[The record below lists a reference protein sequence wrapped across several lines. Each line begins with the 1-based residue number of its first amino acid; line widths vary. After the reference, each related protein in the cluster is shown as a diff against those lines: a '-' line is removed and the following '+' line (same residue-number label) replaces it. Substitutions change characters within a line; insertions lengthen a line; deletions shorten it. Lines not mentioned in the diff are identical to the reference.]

1 VQEVRIHL
9 NGALQPDAAESAEPL
24 GQEAAAMSSALPAFD
39 THEVFNQP
47 PPFGGRNLWADDV
60 ALAEAVQREGGDG
73 FAVALARYGGLA
85 GDALYGLGFDA
96 NRDKPRLR
104 THDAQGHR
112 IDTIEFHPAYHQLM
126 DAAKAHGV
134 AGLSWHDGTAGAHV
148 ARAALSYLHHQA
160 DAGTSCPL
168 TMTHAAVAVL
178 RQDPALAE
186 WSDKAAAPHY
196 DPRDVPIADK
206 AGITLG
212 MGMTEKQGG
221 SDVRSN
227 TTRAEPQ
234 ADGSYRLVGHKWF
247 FSAPMSDGFLVLA
260 QAPAGLSCFL
270 MPRRLPDGNRNAF
283 RLMRLKDK
291 LGDWSNASSEVELCG
306 AWARRV
312 GEEGRGVA
320 TIIGMVMMTRLDCM
334 LGAAAEMRMALAQ
347 ALHHTRHRT
356 SFGKRLCDHPL
367 MANVLADLAMESEAA
382 TTFAIRV
389 AGAVDRAGH
398 SGADAAF
405 ARIATAVGKYW
416 VCKRAAV
423 FVNEAQECLGGA
435 GYVEESMLPRLYRQ
449 APLNS
454 IWEGS
459 GNIQCLDVLRALARE
474 PQVVP
479 VLDAE
484 LDAVA
489 GRDAIYDAALQALR
503 SALATSPGEAQA
515 RRITEQLA
523 LLLQAAVLLRA
534 DSPIASAFVRSR
546 LGGEHGMAFGTLPA
560 DLDTAAVLA
569 RALP

>member
-1 VQEVRIHL
+1 
-9 NGALQPDAAESAEPL
+9 
-24 GQEAAAMSSALPAFD
+24 MTSALPAFE
-39 THEVFNQP
+39 THEVTNQP

-60 ALAEAVQREGGDG
+60 ALADAVQREGGAAFVD
-73 FAVALARYGGLA
+73 LLQSYGGNA
-85 GDALYGLGFDA
+85 GDTLYRLGFDA
-96 NRDKPRLR
+96 NRDRPRLR

-112 IDTIEFHPAYHQLM
+112 IDTVEFHPAYHQLM
-126 DAAKAHGV
+126 DAAKRHGV
-134 AGLSWHDGTAGAHV
+134 AGLSWHDGRPGAHV
-148 ARAALSYLHHQA
+148 ARAALSFLHHQA
-160 DAGTSCPL
+160 EAGTSCPL

-186 WSDKAAAPHY
+186 WADKAAAPIY

-227 TTRAEPQ
+227 ATRAEKR
-234 ADGSYRLVGHKWF
+234 ADGSYALVGHKWF

-260 QAPAGLSCFL
+260 QAPGGLTCFL
-270 MPRRLPDGNRNAF
+270 MPRRLADGNRNAF

-291 LGDWSNASSEVELCG
+291 LGDWSNASSEIELCG

-312 GEEGRGVA
+312 GDEGRGVA
-320 TIIGMVMMTRLDCM
+320 TIIGMVMLTRLDCM

-347 ALHHTRHRT
+347 ALHHTRHRS
-356 SFGKRLCDHPL
+356 SFGRRLCDHPL
-367 MANVLADLAMESEAA
+367 MANVLADLAIESEAA
-382 TTFAIRV
+382 TAFAMRV
-389 AGAVDRAGH
+389 ARAVDQAPH
-398 SGADAAF
+398 DAQEAAF

-459 GNIQCLDVLRALARE
+459 GNIQCLDVLRALSRE

-479 VLDAE
+479 VLEAE
-484 LDAVA
+484 LGTVVGQDA
-489 GRDAIYDAALQALR
+489 RYDAALQALR
-503 SALATSPGEAQA
+503 EQLAATPAEAQA
-515 RRITEQLA
+515 RRVTERLA
-523 LLLQAAVLLRA
+523 LLLQASVLLRA
-534 DSPIASAFVRSR
+534 QSPLATAFVASR
-546 LGGEHGMAFGTLPA
+546 LGGEHGTAFGSLA
-560 DLDTAAVLA
+560 DDVDFHAIMA

>member
-1 VQEVRIHL
+1 MTT
-9 NGALQPDAAESAEPL
+9 GS
-24 GQEAAAMSSALPAFD
+24 PAFE
-39 THEVFNQP
+39 THVVGNQP
-47 PPFGGRNLWADDV
+47 PPFGGRHLWADDI
-60 ALAEAVQREGGDG
+60 ALTEAVQREGAAA
-73 FAVALARYGGLA
+73 FATKLSVYGGLA
-85 GDALYGLGFDA
+85 GDELYRLGFDA
-96 NRDKPRLR
+96 NRDRPRLR

-112 IDTIEFHPAYHQLM
+112 IDTVEFHPAYHALLLT
-126 DAAKAHGV
+126 AKTHGV
-134 AGLSWHDGTAGAHV
+134 AGLSWHDAAPGAHV

-160 DAGTSCPL
+160 EAGTSCPL

-178 RQDPALAE
+178 RQDPALVE
-186 WSDKAAAPHY
+186 WADKAAAPRY

-227 TTRAEPQ
+227 ATLAEPHG
-234 ADGSYRLVGHKWF
+234 AEGEYRLVGHKWF

-260 QAPAGLSCFL
+260 QAPGGLTCLL

-291 LGDWSNASSEVELCG
+291 LGDWSNASSEIELCG

-312 GEEGRGVA
+312 GAEGRGVA
-320 TIIGMVMMTRLDCM
+320 SIIGMVMLTRLDCM
-334 LGAAAEMRMALAQ
+334 LGAAAEMRMALSQ
-347 ALHHTRHRT
+347 ALHHCRHRMA
-356 SFGKRLCDHPL
+356 FGRRLCDQPL
-367 MANVLADLAMESEAA
+367 MSNVLADLAVESEAA
-382 TTFAIRV
+382 TAFAMRV
-389 AGAVDRAGH
+389 ARAVDQAPH
-398 SGADAAF
+398 DAQQAAF
-405 ARIATAVGKYW
+405 ARIATAIGKYW
-416 VCKRAAV
+416 ICKRAAV

-474 PQVVP
+474 PQALA
-479 VLDAE
+479 VLEQE
-484 LDAVA
+484 LDGAA
-489 GRDAIYDAALQALR
+489 GRDVVYDAALDALR
-503 SALATSPGEAQA
+503 AQLGSTPQEAQA
-515 RRITEQLA
+515 RRITERLA

-534 DSPIASAFVRSR
+534 GSPLAAAFVRSR
-546 LGGEHGMAFGTLPA
+546 LGGEHGLAFGTLPEGL
-560 DLDTAAVLA
+560 DLAAMLA

>member
-1 VQEVRIHL
+1 
-9 NGALQPDAAESAEPL
+9 
-24 GQEAAAMSSALPAFD
+24 MTSALPAFE
-39 THEVFNQP
+39 THEVSNQP

-60 ALAEAVQREGGDG
+60 ALAEAVQREGGAAFVG
-73 FAVALARYGGLA
+73 QLARYGGLA
-85 GDALYGLGFDA
+85 GDELYRIGFDA
-96 NRDKPRLR
+96 NRDRPRLR

-112 IDTIEFHPAYHQLM
+112 IDTVEFHPAYHQLM
-126 DAAKAHGV
+126 TAAKTHGV
-134 AGLSWHDGTAGAHV
+134 AGLSWHDGRPGAHV

-160 DAGTSCPL
+160 EAGTSCPL

-178 RQDPALAE
+178 RQDPSLAV
-186 WSDKAAAPHY
+186 WADKAAAPHY

-234 ADGSYRLVGHKWF
+234 ADGGYALVGHKWF

-260 QAPAGLSCFL
+260 QAPGGLSCFL

-306 AWARRV
+306 AWAQRV

-347 ALHHTRHRT
+347 ALHHTRHRS
-356 SFGKRLCDHPL
+356 SFGTRLSEQPL
-367 MANVLADLAMESEAA
+367 MANVLADLAIESEAA
-382 TTFAIRV
+382 TVFAMRV
-389 AGAVDRAGH
+389 ARAVDQA
-398 SGADAAF
+398 GADPQQAAF

-459 GNIQCLDVLRALARE
+459 GNIQCLDVLRALSRE
-474 PQVVP
+474 PQVLHA
-479 VLDAE
+479 LDAE

-489 GRDAIYDAALQALR
+489 GADAIYDAALRALR
-503 SALATSPGEAQA
+503 AQLAATPEQAQA
-515 RRITEQLA
+515 RRITERLA

-534 DSPIASAFVRSR
+534 QSPNTSAFIRSR
-546 LGGEHGMAFGTLPA
+546 LGAEHGMAFGTLPA
-560 DLDTAAVLA
+560 DIDVATVLG

>member
-1 VQEVRIHL
+1 
-9 NGALQPDAAESAEPL
+9 
-24 GQEAAAMSSALPAFD
+24 MSSALPAFD

-73 FAVALARYGGLA
+73 FAAVLAGYGALA
-85 GDALYGLGFDA
+85 GDALYRLGFDA

-112 IDTIEFHPAYHQLM
+112 IDTVEFHPAYHQLM
-126 DAAKAHGV
+126 DAAKAQGV

-186 WSDKAAAPHY
+186 WADKAAAPQY
-196 DPRDVPIADK
+196 DPRDVPVADK

-270 MPRRLPDGNRNAF
+270 MPRRLADGNRNAF

-347 ALHHTRHRT
+347 AVHHTRHRT

-398 SGADAAF
+398 SSADAAF

-484 LDAVA
+484 LDGVA

-534 DSPIASAFVRSR
+534 NSPIASAFVRSR